1 MPFIKVPGTDREI
14 WVELHEP
21 KMQEG
26 PWFTQ
31 VGTAVELSPEQFAV
45 EIANLVSEWTFLP
58 PALECIP
65 IGKHAAGEISAR
77 KFQKSRVHRGRPPSH
92 YFSRAEDF
100 AVIVLYF
107 ESLGHK
113 QSTKQARLYWER
125 HQHHQ
130 SCPTIRQIE
139 EGLKVVR
146 TWRVIDI
153 ERAVQI
159 IRKKYRLTAVIPKNR
174 KRRI

>member
-14 WVELHEP
+14 WVELHET

-45 EIANLVSEWTFLP
+45 EMANPKSEWAFLP
-58 PALECIP
+58 PELEWVP
-65 IGKHAAGEISAR
+65 IGKHAEGEVSAR

-100 AVIVLYF
+100 AVTVLYF
-107 ESLGHK
+107 EGLGHK
-113 QSTKQARLYWER
+113 QSTKQARLFWER
-125 HQHHQ
+125 HQQ

-139 EGLKVVR
+139 ESLKVVR

-159 IRKKYRLTAVIPKNR
+159 IKKKYRLTAVIPKNR
-174 KRRI
+174 KRLI